1 MSLHLDVILKVLHGR
16 SELSLELGHLVAK
29 LAVQTLA
36 LLVLLLLIFEPL
48 EYAIE
53 ELPVSFREL
62 LDHLPSVYVIL
73 GEASLGLSFPHK
85 FVVNPH
91 HQDVAHVPS
100 LQIEEL
106 RLRRSLRGSQLRLLG
121 WLTEATS

>member
-16 SELSLELGHLVAK
+16 CELSLELGHLMAK

-36 LLVLLLLIFEPL
+36 FLVLPLLIVEPL

-53 ELPVSFREL
+53 ELSVRFREL

-73 GEASLGLSFPHK
+73 GKASLGLSFPHK
-85 FVVNPH
+85 FVVHPH

-100 LQIEEL
+100 LHIEKL
-106 RLRRSLRGSQLRLLG
+106 RLWRSLRGLLRLLD
-121 WLTEATS
+121 WLTETTS